1 MKMDDRLSLNMDGRL
16 SLNMDGRLSLNM
28 DGRLSLN
35 TDGRLLLSMDGRQ
48 LLSMDGRLLQKM
60 DGRLSLKIDGRLSL
74 KMDGRLSL
82 VFGYIWTLNIYNNR
96 QCFYLGGSDN
106 LIELIHLVSFE
117 SFSFPFRQQ
126 LILIHIFLRGAIN
139 SLISVTH
146 ITKVISF
153 Y

>member
-1 MKMDDRLSLNMDGRL
+1 MKMNDRLSLNMDGRL
-16 SLNMDGRLSLNM
+16 SLNMDGRLSLKM

-35 TDGRLLLSMDGRQ
+35 T
-48 LLSMDGRLLQKM
+48 DGRLLQKM

-82 VFGYIWTLNIYNNR
+82 VFGYIWTLNIYSNR

-117 SFSFPFRQQ
+117 CFSFPFRQQ